1 MPEQTGKK
9 TKGKKSDPRRKG
21 RDGRKNSPEKKEKRK
36 SVNETV
42 LGQLGKSDFMG
53 AELTRAAGGSLFQ
66 EAAGLRVPAPDPS
79 CTYTVELHSRLWE
92 PLPSLPCG
100 HQPELPRSYKRG
112 HIGDMVPGGAGGVKS
127 LPPRPRAC
135 ARIGRTCYKTCDA
148 LLKSDFAFR

>member
-53 AELTRAAGGSLFQ
+53 AGLPLSGVERGAQQSQPLPRPV
-66 EAAGLRVPAPDPS
+66 AGL
-79 CTYTVELHSRLWE
+79 
-92 PLPSLPCG
+92 
-100 HQPELPRSYKRG
+100 
-112 HIGDMVPGGAGGVKS
+112 
-127 LPPRPRAC
+127 
-135 ARIGRTCYKTCDA
+135 
-148 LLKSDFAFR
+148 

>member
-53 AELTRAAGGSLFQ
+53 AELTRAAGVSLFRG
-66 EAAGLRVPAPDPS
+66 AALSPS
-79 CTYTVELHSRLWE
+79 PCSLLHVVELHLSCFHL
-92 PLPSLPCG
+92 SLVGISLNYRGPVG
-100 HQPELPRSYKRG
+100 ETTSETRSPVG
-112 HIGDMVPGGAGGVKS
+112 QGV
-127 LPPRPRAC
+127 
-135 ARIGRTCYKTCDA
+135 
-148 LLKSDFAFR
+148 

>member
-53 AELTRAAGGSLFQ
+53 AELTRAAGGSLVWG
-66 EAAGLRVPAPDPS
+66 AGLRAPPPIPPA
-79 CTYTVELHSRLWE
+79 CTRGSDTRGRGSLFHLSLVGISLRYRGPMGETTWE
-92 PLPSLPCG
+92 TGSLVG
-100 HQPELPRSYKRG
+100 QE
-112 HIGDMVPGGAGGVKS
+112 V
-127 LPPRPRAC
+127 
-135 ARIGRTCYKTCDA
+135 
-148 LLKSDFAFR
+148 